1 MLTLR
6 YYRVN
11 KDFMD
16 NKTKKIH
23 ISVAELAKMLGI
35 SRVAVFKRIKK
46 GQIPAEKIGR
56 SYAISM
62 DDANEIIQGINSKIL
77 TEDQKEVIKKAV
89 EKAVN
94 EYGETLR
101 LLGKE

>member
-1 MLTLR
+1 MEEKR
-6 YYRVN
+6 
-11 KDFMD
+11 
-16 NKTKKIH
+16 KKLF
-23 ISVAELAKMLGI
+23 ISVVELAKMLGI

-62 DDANEIIQGINSKIL
+62 SDVNDIVQGISLKTL
-77 TEDQKEVIKKAV
+77 TEDQKEQIKKAIEKVV
-89 EKAVN
+89 ED
-94 EYGETLR
+94 YGETLK

>member
-1 MLTLR
+1 ME
-6 YYRVN
+6 
-11 KDFMD
+11 
-16 NKTKKIH
+16 NKTKKIY
-23 ISVAELAKMLGI
+23 ISVLELAKILGI
-35 SRVAVFKRIKK
+35 SRIAVFKRIKK

-62 DDANEIIQGINSKIL
+62 DDVNEIVRGGVSKTL
-77 TEDQKEVIKKAV
+77 TEDQKEIIKKAV
-89 EKAVN
+89 EKTVK

>member
-1 MLTLR
+1 ME
-6 YYRVN
+6 N
-11 KDFMD
+11 KA
-16 NKTKKIH
+16 KKAVYTSIT
-23 ISVAELAKMLGI
+23 ELAKMLGI

-46 GQIPAEKIGR
+46 GQIPAERIGR

-62 DDANEIIQGINSKIL
+62 EYVTDLIHNGHSKIL
-77 TEDQKEVIKKAV
+77 TEDKKAEIKRAV
-89 EKAVN
+89 EKVVK

>member
-1 MLTLR
+1 
-6 YYRVN
+6 
-11 KDFMD
+11 MD
-16 NKTKKIH
+16 NKRKKSY
-23 ISVAELAKMLGI
+23 ISVAELAGILGV
-35 SRVAVFKRIKK
+35 SRVTVFKRIKK

-62 DDANEIIQGINSKIL
+62 DDVNEIVKGINVKTL
-77 TEDQKEVIKKAV
+77 TEERKEVIKKAV
-89 EKAVN
+89 EKVVD

>member
-1 MLTLR
+1 ME
-6 YYRVN
+6 N
-11 KDFMD
+11 K
-16 NKTKKIH
+16 NKKAIY

-35 SRVAVFKRIKK
+35 SRIAVFNKIKK

-62 DDANEIIQGINSKIL
+62 EHVNEIVSGSNSSVL
-77 TEDQKEVIKKAV
+77 TEDKKSEIKKAV
-89 EKAVN
+89 EKVVK
-94 EYGETLR
+94 EYGETLK

>member
-1 MLTLR
+1 ME
-6 YYRVN
+6 N
-11 KDFMD
+11 QD
-16 NKTKKIH
+16 KKAY
-23 ISVAELAKMLGI
+23 ISVAELAKKLGI

-46 GQIPAEKIGR
+46 GQIQAEKIGR

-62 DDANEIIQGINSKIL
+62 ENVSEITGGLDANVL
-77 TEDQKEVIKKAV
+77 TEAKKSEIETAV
-89 EKAVN
+89 EKVVK

>member
-1 MLTLR
+1 ME
-6 YYRVN
+6 N
-11 KDFMD
+11 KGRKAIF
-16 NKTKKIH
+16 
-23 ISVAELAKMLGI
+23 ISVTELANMLGV

-56 SYAISM
+56 AYAISM
-62 DDANEIIQGINSKIL
+62 EHVTELINGTKVL
-77 TEDQKEVIKKAV
+77 TESKKAEIREAV
-89 EKAVN
+89 EKVVR

>member
-1 MLTLR
+1 MQ
-6 YYRVN
+6 N
-11 KDFMD
+11 KGGKAIF
-16 NKTKKIH
+16 
-23 ISVAELAKMLGI
+23 ISAAELAKMLGI

-46 GQIPAEKIGR
+46 GQIPAVKVGR

-62 DDANEIIQGINSKIL
+62 EHATEIMGGTSDGIL
-77 TEDQKEVIKKAV
+77 TEQKKMEIKKAV
-89 EKAVN
+89 EKVVK

>member
-1 MLTLR
+1 ME
-6 YYRVN
+6 N
-11 KDFMD
+11 KG
-16 NKTKKIH
+16 KKAIF

-35 SRVAVFKRIKK
+35 SRIAVFNKIKK

-62 DDANEIIQGINSKIL
+62 EHVNEIISGSNLNVL
-77 TEDQKEVIKKAV
+77 TEDKKEEIKKAV
-89 EKAVN
+89 EKVVK
-94 EYGETLR
+94 EYGETLK